1 MAVFFIGFLSI
12 QLETVS
18 GVRNIDLALRRERIL
33 NADALQDMSV
43 PLHIAPSPA
52 AMFDPNESQKR
63 RVRRGSDPIH
73 NKC

>member
-1 MAVFFIGFLSI
+1 MALFSVGFFSI
-12 QLETVS
+12 QLETVW
-18 GVRNIDLALRRERIL
+18 GVTSADLAITRGRTLKG
-33 NADALQDMSV
+33 DVWQDLSV

-63 RVRRGSDPIH
+63 RVRRGADPIH